1 MLLNYISDKYYD
13 FQFKRD
19 KIKFLKHSQQWSD
32 WDEKIRFSIYSYGS
46 VSLITL
52 LNYFFHTELE
62 VFIII
67 MLFNLLRVFARG
79 SDASQLHLCF
89 IISTIY
95 FTILANIS
103 RLIIHSNNDTY
114 LYLYPLFAISG
125 AIFNY
130 YKHIPK
136 LTKEEI
142 FEINKSN
149 KTNPENIQSIK
160 EMKNTYLKLVIILII
175 AMITGFVF
183 HSRFILVVISFS
195 LISVNIVI
203 SDTGEKYYF
212 KLMENIILTIEDFIK
227 INKNNKIKLKT
238 KIK

>member
-1 MLLNYISDKYYD
+1 LILNYISDKYYD
-13 FQFKRD
+13 YLFKKD
-19 KIKFLKHSQQWSD
+19 KIKFLKHTSTWKV
-32 WDEKIRFSIYSYGS
+32 WDIEVRYKIYNYGS

-52 LNYFFHTELE
+52 LNCFSHTVLE

-67 MLFNLLRVFARG
+67 TLFNLIRVFARG
-79 SDASQLHLCF
+79 SDASQLYLCF

-95 FTILANIS
+95 FTILANLS
-103 RLIIHSNNDTY
+103 HLIIHSNNNIY
-114 LYLYPLFAISG
+114 LYLCPLLAITG

-142 FEINKSN
+142 IEINNTYEKD
-149 KTNPENIQSIK
+149 PEYVQSIK
-160 EMKNTYLKLVIILII
+160 EMKTTYLKLIGILIVIMAVGFFIFCSKFILII
-175 AMITGFVF
+175 
-183 HSRFILVVISFS
+183 ISFS

-212 KLMENIILTIEDFIK
+212 RLMENIILTLENQIK
-227 INKNNKIKLKT
+227 KLIKR
-238 KIK
+238 